1 MYFATNK
8 DDAFTTL
15 VYNVRYMMRHVTE
28 ALTEGK
34 NSVPAMLNESP
45 TNWAST
51 LGWRVEGWAE
61 NSAILEQLHHVARY
75 LADETQDAYISVLS
89 DPQSDAPSEM
99 EEEFDARLNAIAE
112 KAVRW
117 IAAEQMRIIMRG
129 PESSSNPMTMVI
141 SAAKIKAA
149 KRMLEVLGLSDNIF
163 TTGTAIDDLLTARAE
178 RKREQEELRHE
189 QRQITPDKVV
199 LVKVGN
205 AYSLDAYNKNGTFME
220 RKTLSASRKPDALAV
235 ARQWAEELRTQ
246 ALAEAKKRGWE
257 TENGYDRFALSTPT
271 VEA

>member
-1 MYFATNK
+1 MYFATQK

-15 VYNVRYMMRHVTE
+15 TFNVRYMMRHVTE
-28 ALTEGK
+28 ALVEGK
-34 NSVPAMLNESP
+34 NSVPAMLSESP

-61 NSAILEQLHHVARY
+61 NSALLEQLHHVARY
-75 LADETQDAYISVLS
+75 LADETQQAWNEESPSS
-89 DPQSDAPSEM
+89 DPIPEGM
-99 EEEFDARLNAIAE
+99 EDELNTKLNAIAE
-112 KAVRW
+112 KAVRFM
-117 IAAEQMRIIMRG
+117 ASEAMRTIMRG
-129 PESSSNPMTMVI
+129 AECSSNPMSIII
-141 SAAKIKAA
+141 SGAKVKAA
-149 KRMLEVLGLSDNIF
+149 KRLLEVIGLSDS
-163 TTGTAIDDLLTARAE
+163 TMTGAEAISDIMEGKAQRE
-178 RKREQEELRHE
+178 REREELRHE
-189 QRQITPDKVV
+189 RRQITPDKVV

-205 AYSLDAYNKNGTFME
+205 TYSLDAYNKNGTFME